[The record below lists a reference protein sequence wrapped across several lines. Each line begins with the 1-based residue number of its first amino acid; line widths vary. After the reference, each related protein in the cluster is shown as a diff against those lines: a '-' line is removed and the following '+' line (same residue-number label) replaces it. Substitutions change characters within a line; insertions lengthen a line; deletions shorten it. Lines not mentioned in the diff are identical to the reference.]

1 MKKFY
6 VLFPNHFN
14 GIKLNEALRKEGIK
28 NTIAPTPRE
37 LSSCCGISLLIRE
50 EDIPA
55 VERTVSRE
63 GIEILRIASI
73 RKN

>member
-1 MKKFY
+1 MKKHY

-14 GIKLNEALRKEGIK
+14 GIKLNESLRKEGIK

-50 EDIPA
+50 EDIPE
-55 VERTVSRE
+55 VERIILRDQ
-63 GIEILRIASI
+63 IEILKIACI
-73 RKN
+73 QH